1 MTDRSTPLTAINV
14 GQITDTAT
22 HGLSEQQNQIPTI
35 TFEHNDRDSGVE
47 EVSENAATNDG
58 HGCAL
63 STSVDHGATPNP
75 QGDTRQHERKIN
87 KLTLE
92 RDKLER
98 GSNLSRRQLET
109 MRRDNDALKRQV
121 RDMCLRLSE
130 GDSHLKQQVT
140 TLEAEK
146 RKLESELTEAYKR
159 GQMDGLRTQLAQSE
173 RVILIQQVE
182 AYKNEATKLKQEA
195 LGKGS
200 DVLNTC
206 WQASVDEAVR
216 RKREGDSMVIS
227 ALQAEL
233 AALKAE
239 KRK

>member
-1 MTDRSTPLTAINV
+1 
-14 GQITDTAT
+14 
-22 HGLSEQQNQIPTI
+22 
-35 TFEHNDRDSGVE
+35 
-47 EVSENAATNDG
+47 
-58 HGCAL
+58 
-63 STSVDHGATPNP
+63 
-75 QGDTRQHERKIN
+75 
-87 KLTLE
+87 
-92 RDKLER
+92 
-98 GSNLSRRQLET
+98 
-109 MRRDNDALKRQV
+109 
-121 RDMCLRLSE
+121 MCLRLSE
-130 GDSHLKQQVT
+130 GDSHLNQQVT

>member
-1 MTDRSTPLTAINV
+1 MTDRSTPLTAITME
-14 GQITDTAT
+14 QTTDNAT
-22 HGLSEQQNQIPTI
+22 QGLTEQHHQAPTLGL
-35 TFEHNDRDSGVE
+35 EHNDHDGE
-47 EVSENAATNDG
+47 IAEVDKNNATSDG
-58 HGCAL
+58 RHCAL
-63 STSVDHGATPNP
+63 SISDGHEAKP
-75 QGDTRQHERKIN
+75 QSQGGICQHERNIK

-92 RDKLER
+92 RDRLER
-98 GSNLSRRQLET
+98 DLNLSRRQLET
-109 MRRDNDALKRQV
+109 IRKDDDALKRQV
-121 RDMCLRLSE
+121 RDMHLRLSE
-130 GDSHLKQQVT
+130 GVSHLKQQVT
-140 TLEAEK
+140 TLVAEK
-146 RKLESELTEAYKR
+146 RQLKAELAEAYKR

-182 AYKNEATKLKQEA
+182 AYKNEAAKWKQEA

-200 DVLNTC
+200 DLLNTC

-216 RKREGDSMVIS
+216 RKREADSMVVS